1 MCNKKGND
9 NHNVDVLLI
18 RMYVYYILVRFSDFY
33 KIEYPLVINK
43 QENCLNS

>member
-1 MCNKKGND
+1 MCNKKDND
-9 NHNVDVLLI
+9 NHNVDVLNKNVCLL
-18 RMYVYYILVRFSDFY
+18 YTVRFSDFY